1 MRAVAAHPGYASTHL
16 QSRSENVLQDTAM
29 TGLTWLVGQSAEMGA
44 LPILYA
50 ATEDIPGASYVGPSG
65 PFESRG
71 FPTLVGRTS
80 RAADEQ
86 LAWSL
91 WQESE
96 RLTGTTFPK

>member
-1 MRAVAAHPGYASTHL
+1 MHDAT
-16 QSRSENVLQDTAM
+16 M
-29 TGLTWLVGQSAEMGA
+29 TGLTRLVGQSAEMGA

-50 ATEDIPGASYVGPSG
+50 ATEDVPGASYVGPSG

-71 FPTLVGRTS
+71 FPILVGRAH

-96 RLTGTTFPK
+96 RLTGTTFPTDA

>member
-1 MRAVAAHPGYASTHL
+1 
-16 QSRSENVLQDTAM
+16 M